1 MRPGG
6 LRATEVRSRAL
17 REPQSSCLRA
27 VNTQWVLGTTM
38 PEPLA
43 LPAALPAP
51 LRHERHIGAIIFVAE
66 ECLKSAI
73 SALGDMMRKA
83 WCHNSCNPWHVAI
96 LSPIL
101 AIAKPELSMVSPDR
115 SHPMR
120 CTSRLS
126 PDCNRLP

>member
-1 MRPGG
+1 MKLRPGG

-27 VNTQWVLGTTM
+27 PNTQWVLGTTM

-43 LPAALPAP
+43 LPAAMTAP
-51 LRHERHIGAIIFVAE
+51 LRHQRHIGAIIVVTE

-83 WCHNSCNPWHVAI
+83 RRHNSSNPWHGAI
-96 LSPIL
+96 VLPIL
-101 AIAKPELSMVSPDR
+101 PVVKPEFSMVSPD
-115 SHPMR
+115 SPPIVR
-120 CTSRLS
+120 CESIAFLHGG
-126 PDCNRLP
+126 